1 MIGKAF
7 WSWYPVSDLSQM
19 NSIESSIL
27 AKLASK
33 AESMGWVHTTR
44 EWDEHSML
52 LSWSGS
58 SIFSDPP
65 MRDFVVKIQNEH
77 ITVKCAKDGVLVDRI
92 PMADQ
97 HFDKT
102 FERILQEEGK

>member
-1 MIGKAF
+1 
-7 WSWYPVSDLSQM
+7 
-19 NSIESSIL
+19 
-27 AKLASK
+27 
-33 AESMGWVHTTR
+33 
-44 EWDEHSML
+44 
-52 LSWSGS
+52 
-58 SIFSDPP
+58 